1 MMMHLDFEK
10 NLGSTDK
17 AIRVIIGVVLI
28 GLYMTGTFRGGW
40 GIAAV
45 AFALAQFVEA
55 YFSY

>member
-1 MMMHLDFEK
+1 MHLDFEK